1 MRILRLVLNK
11 NFISCFL
18 VLGASLVTSFTYA
31 DDEIKLKKSCIKD
44 YPVVAGETSP
54 ELLSIYAQVC
64 DKKNKDN
71 KDMLLVSA
79 AEKFQQLGKNDKALQ
94 LVNFLEGQNIQ
105 STTLTDVKFLAGISL
120 AKDALNKMINTEVR
134 YLTEDKTYPVAKSF
148 VDAVKS
154 AAPAAILVEK
164 QESQASS
171 VTKTTKPAKVKP
183 AKTLRPTTPTRAV
196 TTVAPSVKPPKAQP
210 ATSAPKNPFGDL
222 K

>member
-134 YLTEDKTYPVAKSF
+134 YLSEEKTYPVAKSF

-171 VTKTTKPAKVKP
+171 VTKTTKPAKVRTVKNRTTPVRTTPVRTTPPATTPVALKP
-183 AKTLRPTTPTRAV
+183 ATTTRPNFPM
-196 TTVAPSVKPPKAQP
+196 
-210 ATSAPKNPFGDL
+210 
-222 K
+222 

>member
-134 YLTEDKTYPVAKSF
+134 YLSEEKTYPVAKSF

-171 VTKTTKPAKVKP
+171 VTKTIKPAKVRTVKNRTTPVRTTPVRTTPPATTPVAPKP
-183 AKTLRPTTPTRAV
+183 ATTTRPNFPM
-196 TTVAPSVKPPKAQP
+196 
-210 ATSAPKNPFGDL
+210 
-222 K
+222 